1 MVEEFDSQKVLQNI
15 LKDEFQSKMEGKE
28 FDPQK
33 AFLYAPE
40 EVFWFI
46 IKNKLS
52 EQDLYDAGFPASKR
66 SALKQLLDE
75 WKKLLIGDDETWDLA
90 KSKDTIPAYC
100 FYLEKYDKSTGYRGK
115 HVIEA
120 KMRIEEL
127 KKERISLRQKLFDD
141 MKKYPWKYEAD
152 TVRYLLDGVNDE
164 NTIASLKKM
173 KDIASK
179 FICSGQT
186 VEFEELQSNGI
197 VPNHWTYEKIIAP
210 DAAVVQTEM
219 RDLGKFPTEGRTDI
233 FFLGIPAG
241 GKSSVLAGLFYEM
254 HRLGRS
260 IYEPQFNEDRIDRSS
275 SYYEGLIKSVDA
287 AKFPVSTAKD
297 TISFIKINLQTSRRV
312 HPLTFVELSGAAFM
326 TIAKAHAVKKDVWA
340 ALGAVQ
346 CLQSKNKKL
355 LAFIVDYS
363 IEKGSIRV
371 DAMNNMDQSL
381 ILLGSLNVL
390 CSDGDGP
397 KGDVHCTFSRI
408 DTVAVI
414 VTKCDLMDKRLSEEE
429 RTQEAMNYL
438 SVHYKAFMNTLTS
451 YCKRYGVNAPNKNQP
466 YVLTF
471 SLGNIQIGNTYD
483 YDPRD
488 SAKLIDFISVTT
500 EGRRR

>member
-1 MVEEFDSQKVLQNI
+1 MEE
-15 LKDEFQSKMEGKE
+15 KE

-33 AFLYAPE
+33 VFSYTPEEAFQFIVEGKTSKSDLYAT
-40 EVFWFI
+40 
-46 IKNKLS
+46 
-52 EQDLYDAGFPASKR
+52 GFPARKR
-66 SALKQLLDE
+66 PELEQLLAE
-75 WKKLLIGDDETWDLA
+75 WEKLPIEDDEIWEWA
-90 KSKDTIPAYC
+90 KYEGTIQA
-100 FYLEKYDKSTGYRGK
+100 FRRYLRKYDKNTGYRGK
-115 HVIEA
+115 HVVEA
-120 KMRIEEL
+120 KMKIEEL
-127 KKERISLRQKLFDD
+127 EELRQELFDD
-141 MKKYPWKYEAD
+141 MKESPWKYRAD
-152 TVRYLLDGVNDE
+152 TVKYLLDGVNDE

-173 KDIASK
+173 NDIASK
-179 FICSGQT
+179 FISSGQT
-186 VEFEELQSNGI
+186 VEFKELQSNGI
-197 VPNHWTYEKIIAP
+197 VPKHWTYEKIIAP

-260 IYEPQFNEDRIDRSS
+260 IYEPQFNEDRIDRCS

-287 AKFPVSTAKD
+287 AKFTVSTAKD